1 MLEMIILLFLIF
13 LNGLFVM
20 AEIALVSARKSRLE
34 NLADNGDE
42 KARSA
47 LKLAEN
53 PELFLSTAQIGITLI
68 AILTGF
74 YSGEKFSAD
83 LEPYLARFAALRPYA
98 ANISTALI
106 LVFVTLLSIIFGEL
120 IPKRIGL
127 LRAEQIARLV
137 ARPVRILSLV
147 TYPIIWLLNNSSNL
161 FFRFFQIKPSED
173 SNVTEDEIKA
183 IINEGTEQGTIEEAE
198 QEIIERVFHLGD
210 RNITSLMTHRSDIIW
225 FDLHENEET
234 IKEKI
239 IKEPHSVYPICDGE
253 IDNIKGVVS
262 IKDLYVTDDNVLF
275 KDIMTT
281 ALFVPENNTAYM
293 VLEKFKQSKTH
304 SCFIVDEY
312 GSLLGMITL
321 NDILEAIIG
330 DIAQPLVPD
339 YEIKERE
346 DGSYL
351 VDAQIPF
358 YDFLAF
364 FDKADWLTD
373 NDNDF
378 DTLAGFILSELE
390 HIPSSG
396 EKLQWRTFTFE
407 IVDMDAQRID
417 KVLVTPSEDLKKE
430 LKEEAE
436 AKPS

>member
-1 MLEMIILLFLIF
+1 MLELIILLLLIF

-34 NLADNGDE
+34 NLANNGDE

-47 LKLAEN
+47 LKLAEK

-83 LEPYLARFAALRPYA
+83 LQPYLEKIPFLKHYA
-98 ANISTALI
+98 ANLSTALI
-106 LVFVTLLSIIFGEL
+106 LIFVTLLSIIFGEL

-137 ARPVRILSLV
+137 ARPVRTLSLI
-147 TYPIIWLLNNSSNL
+147 THPIVWLLNGTSNL
-161 FFRFFQIKPSED
+161 FFRFFQITPSED

-225 FDLHENEET
+225 FDLNENEET

-239 IKEPHSVYPICDGE
+239 IREPHSVYPICDGE

-293 VLEKFKQSKTH
+293 VLEKFKQSKIH
-304 SCFIVDEY
+304 CCFIVDEY
-312 GSLLGMITL
+312 GSLLGLITL

-330 DIAQPLVPD
+330 DIAQPDIPD
-339 YEIKERE
+339 YEIKGRE
-346 DGSYL
+346 DGTFL

-358 YDFLAF
+358 YDFLARF
-364 FDKADWLTD
+364 HKGDWLTD
-373 NDNDF
+373 SDNNF

-390 HIPSSG
+390 HIPNSG
-396 EKLQWRTFTFE
+396 EKLEWRGFTFE

-417 KVLVTPSEDLKKE
+417 KVLVTLSEDLQKAVAE
-430 LKEEAE
+430 DEE
-436 AKPS
+436 

>member
-1 MLEMIILLFLIF
+1 MLEILILLFLIF

-42 KARSA
+42 RAKAA
-47 LKLAEN
+47 LKLSEK
-53 PELFLSTAQIGITLI
+53 PELFLSVAQIGITLI
-68 AILTGF
+68 AILIGF

-83 LEPYLARFAALRPYA
+83 LTPYLEKIAFLRPYA

-106 LVFVTLLSIIFGEL
+106 VVIVTLLSIIFGEL

-137 ARPVRILSLV
+137 ARPMRTLSRIAHPLV
-147 TYPIIWLLNNSSNL
+147 WLINNLSNL
-161 FFRFFQIKPSED
+161 FIKFFAIRPSED
-173 SNVTEDEIKA
+173 SAVTEDEIKA
-183 IINEGTEQGTIEEAE
+183 IINEGTEQGTIDEAE

-225 FDLHENEET
+225 FDLNENEET

-239 IKEPHSVYPICDGE
+239 IREPHSVYPICDGE

-262 IKDLYVTDDNVLF
+262 IKDLYVTDDTVLF
-275 KDIMTT
+275 KDIMTA

-293 VLEKFKQSKTH
+293 VLEKFKTSRIH

-330 DIAQPLVPD
+330 EIAQPDDAPD

-346 DGSYL
+346 DGTYL

-358 YDFLAF
+358 YDFLARF
-364 FDKADWLTD
+364 HKGDWLTD
-373 NDNDF
+373 SDNDF

-390 HIPSSG
+390 HIPAAG
-396 EKLQWRTFTFE
+396 EKMEWRGFTFE
-407 IVDMDAQRID
+407 IMDMDAQRID
-417 KVLVTPSEDLKKE
+417 KVLVTLSKDLQKQVD
-430 LKEEAE
+430 EEE
-436 AKPS
+436 S